1 MKRLKKDTQSK
12 FLEFQIL
19 QLLKET
25 DKRLKAN
32 GKQAIF
38 LFSVVDWNWLAMEA
52 RAGNI
57 ANHENEI
64 SVFSFEKT
72 PRLDSVASWIQ

>member
-1 MKRLKKDTQSK
+1 MKRLKKDTQSQ

-38 LFSVVDWNWLAMEA
+38 LFSVVDWNWLVMEA

-57 ANHENEI
+57 VNHENEI
-64 SVFSFEKT
+64 SV
-72 PRLDSVASWIQ
+72 

>member
-1 MKRLKKDTQSK
+1 MKRLKKDTQSQ

-38 LFSVVDWNWLAMEA
+38 LFSVVDWKWLVMEA

-57 ANHENEI
+57 VNHENEI
-64 SVFSFEKT
+64 SV
-72 PRLDSVASWIQ
+72 

>member
-1 MKRLKKDTQSK
+1 MKRLKKDTQSQ

-38 LFSVVDWNWLAMEA
+38 LFSVVDWNWLVMEA

-57 ANHENEI
+57 VNHENEI
-64 SVFSFEKT
+64 SVWL
-72 PRLDSVASWIQ
+72 PD

>member
-1 MKRLKKDTQSK
+1 MKRLKKDTQSQ

-25 DKRLKAN
+25 DKHLKAN

-38 LFSVVDWNWLAMEA
+38 LFSVVDWNWLVMEA

-57 ANHENEI
+57 VNHENEI
-64 SVFSFEKT
+64 SV
-72 PRLDSVASWIQ
+72 